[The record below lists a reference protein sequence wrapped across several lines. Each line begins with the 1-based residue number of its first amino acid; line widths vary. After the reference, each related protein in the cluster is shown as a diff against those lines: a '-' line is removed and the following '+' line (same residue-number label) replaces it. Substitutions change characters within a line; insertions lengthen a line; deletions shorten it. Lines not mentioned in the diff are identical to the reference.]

1 MHIRQATS
9 EDSDGVIQLIDS
21 VYGEYNDRVC
31 LEGAESDLIDLTK
44 SYLDVGG
51 MFWVLDDQGK
61 VRGSHA
67 ALPLPGRERVC
78 QFKRLYLDVDLRG
91 TRWGRELMQVTID
104 WTKEAGFARVEFWSD
119 TRFERAH
126 RFFEKFGF
134 ERDGR
139 IREMFD
145 GVDPYQ
151 EYFYF
156 LDVSQ

>member
-1 MHIRQATS
+1 
-9 EDSDGVIQLIDS
+9 
-21 VYGEYNDRVC
+21 
-31 LEGAESDLIDLTK
+31 
-44 SYLDVGG
+44 
-51 MFWVLDDQGK
+51 
-61 VRGSHA
+61 
-67 ALPLPGRERVC
+67 
-78 QFKRLYLDVDLRG
+78 
-91 TRWGRELMQVTID
+91 MQVTID